1 MFNILTL
8 LTMYDLVEDG
18 EIALGLLVN
27 VIYLQRADMSYKDVN
42 LNDPAETLVYF
53 KKLYQAFSRIPQ
65 EEVEDLFKDL
75 SRMIRAGGENNTE
88 AEAHRI
94 MRTAA
99 EQIHL
104 AFQELNH
111 DSIATTANFILDV
124 MREALECL
132 IDLVPENVD
141 DDDSDSKYT
150 FQLIRDHSKKDAGA
164 VLKDYESLG

>member
-1 MFNILTL
+1 
-8 LTMYDLVEDG
+8 MYDLVEDG

-27 VIYLQRADMSYKDVN
+27 IIYIQRADMAYDNVN
-42 LNDPAETLVYF
+42 LNDPAETLAYF

-65 EEVEDLFKDL
+65 EEVDDLFKDL
-75 SRMIRAGGENNTE
+75 SRLIKAGGETSPE

-99 EQIHL
+99 EQIHI
-104 AFQELNH
+104 AFQELDQ
-111 DSIATTANFILDV
+111 DSIAITANYILDV
-124 MREALECL
+124 MRDALEGL
-132 IDLVPENVD
+132 IDLVPENDD